1 MLNDE
6 IEALQRQS
14 LSIYNQLGAFIEAVT
29 NNHAQQEQQEKVAQE
44 EARRAAEVSVQEPT
58 PAEAAAVAKLDS
70 RPLTREETT
79 KLLLLLSRAAAAGLV
94 DPDVRKCV
102 YYCSAH

>member
-14 LSIYNQLGAFIEAVT
+14 LSIYHQLGAFIEAVVS
-29 NNHAQQEQQEKVAQE
+29 NQAQQEQLQQLQKQAEV
-44 EARRAAEVSVQEPT
+44 EARRQEEEEALEQEPT
-58 PAEAAAVAKLDS
+58 PAEAAAVARHDD

-79 KLLLLLSRAAAAGLV
+79 KLLLLLSRASAAGLV
-94 DPDVRKCV
+94 DPDVRK
-102 YYCSAH
+102 